1 MYGRLHGSYTRNGVR
16 GDEKRKR
23 SKRIFPSHDR
33 TSRESARCPIPSGQ
47 LLTIRV
53 VGEINALVCVARLSG
68 MRLATRRRPSGSFRQ
83 ILIDPSIAG
92 PERFG
97 PGSPATITPATKKDI
112 AVGSSAVRA
121 GTARMTLHHKYLSSR
136 REITT
141 WTELTTTC
149 YALHNYS
156 LKQWLHQCW
165 ALTPIALETKGGCPM
180 SRRLHL
186 TFILVRSK
194 SEELWLGR

>member
-1 MYGRLHGSYTRNGVR
+1 MSDSLGPTLDNSRSRRNQCTCMCSAFIGHATCNATETFGV
-16 GDEKRKR
+16 
-23 SKRIFPSHDR
+23 FPSDSNR
-33 TSRESARCPIPSGQ
+33 
-47 LLTIRV
+47 
-53 VGEINALVCVARLSG
+53 
-68 MRLATRRRPSGSFRQ
+68 
-83 ILIDPSIAG
+83 PSIAG

-141 WTELTTTC
+141 WTKLTTTC